1 MQCHR
6 SGEVLPLPWHCIAVA
21 VGELCHCNGI
31 TMPLGWQCSA
41 TAAGELFH
49 GRKDV
54 HIIYI

>member
-21 VGELCHCNGI
+21 VGELCHWR
-31 TMPLGWQCSA
+31 M
-41 TAAGELFH
+41 
-49 GRKDV
+49 DV